1 MTKSR
6 WRIEWEQGLMTLD
19 ERATD
24 PAADDMTKAVHMLAL
39 FALRTHAPWLSHC
52 IDCTTNPPPKASSEN
67 SAASRYTT
75 RFDRPSGS
83 AAAA

>member
-24 PAADDMTKAVHMLAL
+24 PAADDTTKAVHMLAL

-52 IDCTTNPPPKASSEN
+52 IDCTTNREVIDWPCVEAQYALTVAGGAS
-67 SAASRYTT
+67 
-75 RFDRPSGS
+75 
-83 AAAA
+83 